1 MSHGQTWD
9 SRDVDYEVGSDSL
22 DTTSLPAR
30 RQPECWPEFAGIH
43 NVKQVQAPLPVTNA
57 VSTRKQTLERGTTA
71 TDIAS
76 EGLPVIGSE
85 MKASFRQD

>member
-43 NVKQVQAPLPVTNA
+43 NVKQVQAPPSVTNA
-57 VSTRKQTLERGTTA
+57 VSIPASRLSSVEQQLPILPPRG
-71 TDIAS
+71 S
-76 EGLPVIGSE
+76 
-85 MKASFRQD
+85 R